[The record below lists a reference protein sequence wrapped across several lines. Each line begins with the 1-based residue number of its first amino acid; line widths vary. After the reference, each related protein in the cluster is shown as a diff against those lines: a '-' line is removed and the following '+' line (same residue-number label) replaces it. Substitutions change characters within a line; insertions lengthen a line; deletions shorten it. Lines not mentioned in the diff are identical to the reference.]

1 MHAGLDAAMAGHV
14 ASRAIPGIVTAV
26 WQGGEMH
33 VRNHGTQSVGGPPIR
48 RDTIFRIASI
58 SKPIVAAAA
67 MILVDD
73 GCLQLDAPVE
83 SYLPELADRRVLERL
98 DGPLTKTVPAKRPIT
113 LRDLLTLRMGMGHIL
128 RPDAGDWPIRKALTE
143 RGLLMGAPRP
153 ADPPDPD
160 EWMRRLGELP
170 LMHQPGEGWMY
181 DIGIDVLGVL
191 LARAADRPLGEL
203 LRDRIFDPLGMSDT
217 GFSVLPAKLD
227 RLATEYE
234 PTPDGRLALYDD
246 PADSQWSRPPAFP
259 SASGGLVSTAD
270 DLVAFGR
277 MLLGRAVRPRIIA
290 SSTVTEMA
298 SNQLTS
304 DQLCAGSLILGP
316 NRGWGLGMAVTL
328 TGPATGRFGW
338 DGGLGT
344 SWAVDPAHERVA
356 VLLTQVAWTSPVAPA
371 VCRDFWAAL
380 DYAA

>member
-1 MHAGLDAAMAGHV
+1 MHARLHAAMSGHD
-14 ASRAIPGIVTAV
+14 ARRTIPGIVTAV

-33 VRNHGTQSVGGPPIR
+33 VGIHGTQSVAGPPMR

-58 SKPIVAAAA
+58 SKPVIATAA
-67 MILVDD
+67 MTLVDE
-73 GCLQLDAPVE
+73 GRLQLDAPVD
-83 SYLPELADRRVLERL
+83 SHLPELADRRVLERL
-98 DGPLTKTVPAKRPIT
+98 DGPLTETVPARRPIT

-128 RPDAGDWPIRKALTE
+128 RPDAGDWPIRRALTE
-143 RGLLMGAPRP
+143 RELLLGAPQP

-170 LMHQPGEGWMY
+170 LMHQPGEGWLY
-181 DIGIDVLGVL
+181 DIGLDVLGVL
-191 LARAADRPLGEL
+191 LARAADRPLGDL
-203 LRDRIFDPLGMSDT
+203 LRDRIFEPLGMADT
-217 GFSVLPAKLD
+217 GFSVPAAKLD
-227 RLATEYE
+227 RLATQYE
-234 PTPDGRLALYDD
+234 PNESGGLAVYDD

-270 DLVAFGR
+270 DLVSFGR
-277 MLLGRAVRPRIIA
+277 MLLGRTEGPRIVT
-290 SSTVTEMA
+290 SSTVAQMA

-304 DQLCAGSLILGP
+304 RQLRAGSLILGP
-316 NRGWGLGMAVTL
+316 DRSWGLGMAVTL
-328 TGPATGRFGW
+328 SGPATGRFGW

-356 VLLTQVAWTSPVAPA
+356 VLLTQVAWTSPAAPA
-371 VCRDFWAAL
+371 VCRDFWAAF